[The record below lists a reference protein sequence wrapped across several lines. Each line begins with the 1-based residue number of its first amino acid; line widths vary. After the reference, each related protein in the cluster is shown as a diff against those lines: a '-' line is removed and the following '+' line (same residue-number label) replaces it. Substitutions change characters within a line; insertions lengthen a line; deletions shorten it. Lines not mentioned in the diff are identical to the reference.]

1 MARSVRPIRAA
12 IRVLN
17 VLSVLNARAPAAA
30 PEIARDL
37 KISRATCYRFLETL
51 VDAGFAAK
59 DEQGR
64 YTPTHQVRA
73 LSCGFEDEAWL
84 ADCARSVVHGLGREL
99 IWPIAISTLSGPAM
113 LLRDSTD
120 AESPLAVNRFSPGRR
135 VSLVGTASGLAYLAF
150 CPRTQRDTLL
160 DVLATS
166 ENPEDAPAQDRAAIL
181 RELTA
186 IRERGYATS
195 RRPGRITAQCA
206 IAVPVVANG
215 RLLATL
221 SVRYAE
227 SAVNVADARTKFLP
241 KLRTAAQR
249 IGQAFEEAA
258 GLVGSD
264 ASAPAAEL
272 RPALVAVT

>member
-1 MARSVRPIRAA
+1 
-12 IRVLN
+12 

-30 PEIARDL
+30 PAIARDL

-84 ADCARSVVHGLGREL
+84 TDCARDVVHALGREL
-99 IWPIAISTLSGPAM
+99 LWPIAISTQSGPAM

-120 AESPLAVNRFSPGRR
+120 AESPLAVVRLMAGRS
-135 VSLVGTASGLAYLAF
+135 VSLAGTASGLAYLAF
-150 CPRTQRDTLL
+150 CPRPQRDALL
-160 DVLATS
+160 DMLARS
-166 ENPEDAPAQDRAAIL
+166 DNPEDAAARDRPALL

-206 IAVPVVANG
+206 IAVPVMVSG
-215 RLLATL
+215 RALASL
-221 SVRYAE
+221 SIRYAE
-227 SAVNVADARTKFLP
+227 SAVSPADARTKFLP

-258 GLVGSD
+258 GLNGN
-264 ASAPAAEL
+264 AAAALPSADS